1 MPESYLPSKEI
12 REARN
17 ICRNRNFLVRQRT
30 AVKNRI
36 RDQAYRLGFAF
47 TSYRKKNLA
56 LLREASPVLRI
67 LVSDLNNLDQQI
79 FEMDMQISNS
89 IQDNEYAKIIDTIL
103 ALVNMEHYP

>member
-1 MPESYLPSKEI
+1 MI
-12 REARN
+12 RK
-17 ICRNRNFLVRQRT
+17 RT

-47 TSYRKKNLA
+47 TSYRKKNLG